1 MSEWEGATALHR
13 RANPGTRGWPWR
25 SIPSAARAH
34 ARGLGEPVGVTWEGL
49 TPKREQDVALRIFAR
64 LVGFDLGF
72 LGRGF

>member
-1 MSEWEGATALHR
+1 
-13 RANPGTRGWPWR
+13 
-25 SIPSAARAH
+25 
-34 ARGLGEPVGVTWEGL
+34 VTWEGL